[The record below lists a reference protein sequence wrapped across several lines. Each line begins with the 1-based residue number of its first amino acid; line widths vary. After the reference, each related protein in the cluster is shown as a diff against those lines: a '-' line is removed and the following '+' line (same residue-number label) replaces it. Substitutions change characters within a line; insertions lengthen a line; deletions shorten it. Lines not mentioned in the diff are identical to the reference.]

1 MISAL
6 MPSLLYEA
14 RVFQGDVRFAQI
26 CNRMLRDPSLLH
38 FVTKFFDGFAGRV
51 YNPLVTQSPHIL
63 IVDDD
68 REIRDLLSKFLRKH
82 ELRVDTAADGREM
95 RKFMDVSR
103 IDLVVLDLML
113 PGEDGLSLCRSLRE
127 STRIPVIMLTALGEE
142 TDRIVG
148 LEMGA
153 DDYVAKPFNPREL
166 LARIRAVLRR
176 AGSGEQPAGADV
188 LGFENWRLDLA
199 RRELRSTDGV
209 LQPLTAGEYEL
220 LLAFVQHPKRVLS
233 RDQLL
238 DLTKGRAA
246 VPFDR
251 SIDVQLSRLRRKIE
265 PDPAE
270 PSLIQTVRGGG
281 YIFSCNVAPL

>member
-1 MISAL
+1 ML
-6 MPSLLYEA
+6 HDGVGFGPFCNKLL
-14 RVFQGDVRFAQI
+14 QGRT
-26 CNRMLRDPSLLH
+26 LLQ
-38 FVTKFFDGFAGRV
+38 FVTKFFVAFDWCV
-51 YNPLVTQSPHIL
+51 YNPPVTDTPHIL

-68 REIRDLLSKFLRKH
+68 REIRDLLSKYLKKH
-82 ELRVDTAADGREM
+82 ELRVDTAGDGREM
-95 RKFMDVSR
+95 RKILEVSR
-103 IDLVVLDLML
+103 IDLVILDLML

-127 STRIPVIMLTALGEE
+127 NSGVPVIMLTALGEE

-153 DDYVAKPFNPREL
+153 DDYLAKPFNPREL

-176 AGSGEQPAGADV
+176 AGAGDQPAADADV
-188 LGFENWRLDLA
+188 LVFATWRLDMV
-199 RRELRSTDGV
+199 RRELRSSDGV
-209 LQPLTAGEYEL
+209 LQPLTAGEYDL
-220 LLAFVQHPKRVLS
+220 LVAFAQHPNRVLS

-265 PDPAE
+265 PDPAD
-270 PSLIQTVRGGG
+270 PTLIQTVRGGG
-281 YIFSCNVAPL
+281 YVFSCSVTGP